1 MDYGYTG
8 KAAVVDLSSS
18 TITTLEITEE
28 LKREYLGGRGFI
40 AKWLFEWVAPEADPL
55 GEKNVLIFA
64 TGPLTGTLAPTGART
79 AIGAKAPE
87 TGIWSIGN
95 AGGNFGAQLKRAGFD
110 ALILKGKSPERI
122 YLHITDDEITIRP
135 AGHLWGTDTIQIDAA
150 IKEELNDCELSIAC
164 VGPAGENLAPIAT
177 VIVDRVRSGGRGGLG
192 AVMGS
197 KNLKAIAVHGHSNI
211 NIYKPQDFYK
221 LSMESQ
227 DESVKLYLKKR
238 WTVGSYGAI
247 RRYNNVGCMSTRNAQ
262 TTQFE
267 EAEGITAEVY
277 LEKYKLRSMRACFA
291 CPIACWTY
299 FYIPDGKFAGFYDS
313 NVNATTL
320 KECGARVGLGKM
332 DAALYTS
339 TFCNHLGLDT
349 ISAPSVIAFAMEC
362 FQRGVITTEDTEG
375 LVLNW
380 GDEDVM
386 VKLFEKMAHMEGF
399 GAQLSMGI
407 RYCAKQWGKGCE
419 HYALHVK
426 GMETTATD
434 PRGQPSWGL
443 GYATSSR
450 GACHMRAY
458 GNYEYGGMST
468 EEMMRIAGTVK
479 IGTRYSYEGKG
490 KANAYLENLRA
501 VGDAIGLC
509 HLHTRAKLGFQE
521 VLSPLIYSATG
532 LEITPEE
539 LYKLGERIYN
549 LERIANLRFG
559 LTPADDTL
567 PARYLEDPVPDG
579 PAKGKVIPLEEMLRE
594 YYQARDWDWETGYP
608 SEKKV
613 TELGMEKV
621 IENSFS

>member
-1 MDYGYTG
+1 MEYGYTG
-8 KAAVVDLSSS
+8 KAAVIELSSGKV
-18 TITTLEITEE
+18 TNLEISEE

-40 AKWLFEWVAPEADPL
+40 AKWLFDWVAPETDPL
-55 GEKNVLIFA
+55 GEENILIFA
-64 TGPLTGTLAPTGART
+64 TGPLTGTLAPTGARI

-122 YLHITDDEITIRP
+122 YIHITDGKIIIKP
-135 AGHLWGTDTIQIDAA
+135 ADYLWGTDTVQIDSA
-150 IKEELNDCELSIAC
+150 IKKELRDWELSIAC
-164 VGPAGENLAPIAT
+164 IGPAGENLAPVAT

-211 NIYKPQDFYK
+211 NIYNPKAFYQECVKTQDI
-221 LSMESQ
+221 
-227 DESVKLYLKKR
+227 SVKLYFKKR

-247 RRYNNVGCMSTRNAQ
+247 RRYNSVGCMSTRNAQ

-267 EAEGITAEVY
+267 DIEGITAEKY
-277 LEKYKLRSMRACFA
+277 LEKYKLPSMRACFA

-299 FYIPDGKFAGFYDS
+299 FYIPEGKFAGFYDS

-332 DAALYTS
+332 DAVLYTS
-339 TFCNHLGLDT
+339 TLCNHLGLDT
-349 ISAPSVIAFAMEC
+349 ISAPSIIAFAMEC
-362 FQRGVITTEDTEG
+362 YQRGVITTADTEG

-386 VKLFEKMAHMEGF
+386 INLFEKMASMKGF

-407 RYCAKQWGKGCE
+407 RYCAKLWGKGCE

-458 GNYEYGGMST
+458 GNYEYGGMSK
-468 EEMMRIAGTVK
+468 EEMLRIAGTEK
-479 IGTRYSYEGKG
+479 IAIRFSYEGKG

-501 VGDAIGLC
+501 IGDAIGLC

-521 VLSPLIYSATG
+521 ALTPLIYSSTG
-532 LEITPEE
+532 LEFTPEE
-539 LYKLGERIYN
+539 LFRLGERIYN
-549 LERIANLRFG
+549 LERLANLRFG

-579 PAKGKVIPLEEMLRE
+579 PAKDKVIPLEKMLKE
-594 YYQARDWDWETGYP
+594 YYLARDWNWETGYP
-608 SEKKV
+608 SEKKMI
-613 TELGMEKV
+613 ELGMGDM
-621 IENSFS
+621 IE